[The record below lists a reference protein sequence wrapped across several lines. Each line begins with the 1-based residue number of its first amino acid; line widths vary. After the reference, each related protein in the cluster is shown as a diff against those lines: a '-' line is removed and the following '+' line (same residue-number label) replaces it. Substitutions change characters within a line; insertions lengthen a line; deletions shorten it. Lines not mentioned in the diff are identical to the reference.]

1 MIAPAFRKKR
11 NGVPVV
17 TKEELDAIGE
27 RLVRDFCPRAL
38 ERPQPIDIDR
48 FVTAYLG
55 LRLDYQYLSHCGV
68 YLGMTVFNDT
78 DRIPVYCPQRS
89 RAEYIS
95 ATAGTVIIDSTLL
108 DGKHEGRYRFTMGHE
123 GSHGFLHHEFFGHDP
138 NQLSLFEPD
147 SAPMIQCRVENPRER
162 NKPPTEWN
170 DRDRMEWQANR
181 LSSAIL
187 MPLSMVRQVVS
198 EQPRQHIVEGEM
210 PSYYT
215 GRLAY
220 LFKVSYDAAFYRLK
234 DLGLIPRNAHIDK
247 TVAEF
252 YQYM

>member
-1 MIAPAFRKKR
+1 MIAPVFRKKW
-11 NGVPVV
+11 NGVPIV

-27 RLVRDFCPRAL
+27 RLVQDFCPKAL
-38 ERPQPIDIDR
+38 VEPQPVDIDR

-78 DRIPVYCPQRS
+78 DRVPVYCPQTQ

-95 ATAGTVIIDSTLL
+95 AKAGTVIIDSTLL
-108 DGKHEGRYRFTMGHE
+108 NGKYEGRYRFTMGHE
-123 GSHGFLHHEFFGHDP
+123 GSHGFLHHEFFGHNP
-138 NQLSLFEPD
+138 NQLSLFQPD
-147 SAPMIQCRVENPRER
+147 GAPMIQCRVDSQREKG
-162 NKPPTEWN
+162 KPPTMWN

-187 MPLSMVRQVVS
+187 MPVSVVRSVVS
-198 EQPRQHIVEGEM
+198 EHPRQQIVEGDL

-215 GRLAY
+215 GKLAN
-220 LFKVSYDAAFYRLK
+220 LLKVSYDAAFYRLK
-234 DLGLIPRNAHIDK
+234 DLGLIPK
-247 TVAEF
+247 TAYINKGAADYF
-252 YQYM
+252 QFI